1 MSSIPFDDSDI
12 IGWTPE
18 YLNLR
23 RAADLQALVKR
34 MELQFPGIDAEARPE
49 GRRGK
54 KNFDK
59 AEHVA
64 LLLAKR
70 AAVVAAQ
77 GGNGSAAANT
87 SAAEGFILYGAVQ
100 FQQTDGGSWERAVI
114 TGLGGE
120 YLEPFCRAESE
131 RGFPLLSALAT
142 LHRPRP
148 RLRPRLRHQHRLWLR
163 PLLYS
168 LAAIRL

>member
-114 TGLGGE
+114 TSIGDNDGTPLYNVRVTSRRSKTAPTRE
-120 YLEPFCRAESE
+120 EP
-131 RGFPLLSALAT
+131 T
-142 LHRPRP
+142 LH
-148 RLRPRLRHQHRLWLR
+148 
-163 PLLYS
+163 PLVCGT
-168 LAAIRL
+168 